1 MGAAT
6 QSPPDS
12 ETQQSSAIY
21 VYGIFPGDI
30 ELTAEQSGVGTPPGK
45 VRIVRSDGLAALV
58 SKVDLAQPLGTPED
72 LTAHKTILDSSA
84 AEVPVLP
91 MRFGAV
97 VASEEA
103 VVSELLHAHRDD
115 FTKALNELD
124 GRTEYVVK
132 GRYLED
138 AILLEVLSEN
148 REAAQLGEEIRG
160 ANPDATRDARIRLGE
175 FISGAI
181 TAKREEDTQTLG
193 ERMEGHCA
201 ASLVRDP
208 THERDAVHV
217 AFLLDEDQVGQL
229 EQVAEDLAR
238 TWADRME
245 LRLLGP
251 MAAYDFVGTTQP
263 GG

>member
-6 QSPPDS
+6 QSLPDS
-12 ETQQSSAIY
+12 ETQQTSGIY
-21 VYGIFPGDI
+21 VYGIFPGGI
-30 ELTAEQSGVGTPPGK
+30 ELTGEQSGVGQPPGK

-58 SKVDLAQPLGTPED
+58 SKVDLTQPLGTPED

-97 VASEEA
+97 LASEDAVASE
-103 VVSELLHAHRDD
+103 LLDAHHDD
-115 FTKALNELD
+115 FIRALGELD
-124 GRTEYVVK
+124 GRTEYVMK

-148 REAAQLGEEIRG
+148 REAAQLGDEIRD
-160 ANPDATRDARIRLGE
+160 ADPDATRDARIRLGE
-175 FISGAI
+175 IISEAI
-181 TAKREEDTQTLG
+181 TAKREEDTRTVG
-193 ERMEGHCA
+193 ERMQGHCS
-201 ASLVRDP
+201 ASLVREP

-229 EQVAEDLAR
+229 EQIAEDLAR
-238 TWADRME
+238 TWADRIQ

-251 MAAYDFVGTTQP
+251 MAAYDFVGTTAP